1 MVNWKTMLV
10 RKSWM
15 NTFESKSKT
24 IDPNEQFDLCRDK
37 EDNKFLDA
45 VYASKAGF

>member
-1 MVNWKTMLV
+1 MLV

-24 IDPNEQFDLCRDK
+24 IDPNERFDLCRDK